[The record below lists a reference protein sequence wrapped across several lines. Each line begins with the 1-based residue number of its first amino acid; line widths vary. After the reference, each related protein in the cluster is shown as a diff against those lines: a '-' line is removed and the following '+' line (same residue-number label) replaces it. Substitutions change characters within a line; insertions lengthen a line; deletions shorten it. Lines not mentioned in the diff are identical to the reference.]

1 MNKFTKISATALFA
15 LFLTA
20 CDKPADKPAPAKPET
35 TQPAPEAKQEAA
47 KPAEATPAQEQADYN
62 KLLEWN
68 ASQAQAQM
76 AVQQKL
82 QSDLTAAVQAKDEKK
97 IEEAIKTFNKTVEDT
112 IASLDKLEVASP
124 SVKSI
129 KDQNKEVLAL
139 SSELLVDQLNLATKA
154 PTEEAAK

>member
-47 KPAEATPAQEQADYN
+47 QPAEAAKPAEATPAQEQADYN

-76 AVQQKL
+76 AAQQKL
-82 QSDLTAAVQAKDEKK
+82 QSDLTAAVQAKDDKK
-97 IEEAIKTFNKTVEDT
+97 IEEAKPST
-112 IASLDKLEVASP
+112 KLL
-124 SVKSI
+124 KI
-129 KDQNKEVLAL
+129 
-139 SSELLVDQLNLATKA
+139 QLQA
-154 PTEEAAK
+154 

>member
-20 CDKPADKPAPAKPET
+20 CDKPADKPAQRNLKLLSLR
-35 TQPAPEAKQEAA
+35 QKLNKKQQNQLEAA

-76 AVQQKL
+76 AAQQN
-82 QSDLTAAVQAKDEKK
+82 
-97 IEEAIKTFNKTVEDT
+97 FNL
-112 IASLDKLEVASP
+112 I
-124 SVKSI
+124 
-129 KDQNKEVLAL
+129 
-139 SSELLVDQLNLATKA
+139 
-154 PTEEAAK
+154 